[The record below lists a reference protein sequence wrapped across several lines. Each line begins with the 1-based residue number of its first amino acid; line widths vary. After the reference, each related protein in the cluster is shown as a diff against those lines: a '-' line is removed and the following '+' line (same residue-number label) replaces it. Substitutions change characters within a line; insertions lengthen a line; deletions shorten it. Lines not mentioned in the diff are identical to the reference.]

1 MKNLAVLLFPVLF
14 TVCSSS
20 PEKLVTVDVSK
31 GVWQPTTL
39 TVLGP
44 MSDESA
50 DPNPFLDVRLDVTF
64 ENGTKAVTVP
74 GFYAADGS
82 AGESGASTGSVWK
95 AVFVP
100 DEPGRWTYSLSFRG
114 GKSVALGESG
124 SSEAL
129 AADAVKG
136 EFEVPINGDATKP
149 RGMLRYVGQ
158 RYLQFAG
165 AGSYFLKSGA
175 DSPENFLA
183 FEDFDGDEASER
195 LAQREGEARASSR
208 HRYEP
213 HIRDWKVGDP
223 TWRGG
228 KGKGIIGA
236 LNYLASKGVNSVY
249 FLTMNIEGDGNDVWP
264 YSSPQ
269 ERYRFDCSKLD
280 QWEVVFS
287 HMDDLGMMLHVV
299 LTETE
304 NESLFESEE
313 GTEFAESRK
322 IYYRELIARFAHH
335 RALVWNLGEENG
347 WNDDKEGTLEP
358 ENRANSDSQRRAFS
372 DYIRALDPYDHPIVV
387 HTLPGRY
394 DEIYTPLLGHPS
406 LEGPSLQ
413 MHLGEEIY
421 SETLKWVE
429 KSKESG
435 RQWFACLDEIG
446 PADTGVMPD
455 ADDPEHDS
463 VRRYAL
469 WGNLM
474 AGGAGCEW
482 YFGYKYAH
490 NDLGLEDYR
499 SRERM
504 WDLNRN
510 AVDFFQQHL
519 PFHEMEPDDGLIDDA
534 NSHCLAKPGS
544 VYAVYLGEGG
554 STRIALPVGEYS
566 LQWFDPR
573 HGGPLQVGRVERL
586 QGGGSRSIGAAPRD
600 PGKDWVALIKRVGN
614 NGEAL

>member
-1 MKNLAVLLFPVLF
+1 
-14 TVCSSS
+14 
-20 PEKLVTVDVSK
+20 
-31 GVWQPTTL
+31 
-39 TVLGP
+39 
-44 MSDESA
+44 
-50 DPNPFLDVRLDVTF
+50 
-64 ENGTKAVTVP
+64 
-74 GFYAADGS
+74 
-82 AGESGASTGSVWK
+82 
-95 AVFVP
+95 
-100 DEPGRWTYSLSFRG
+100 
-114 GKSVALGESG
+114 
-124 SSEAL
+124 
-129 AADAVKG
+129 
-136 EFEVPINGDATKP
+136 
-149 RGMLRYVGQ
+149 
-158 RYLQFAG
+158 
-165 AGSYFLKSGA
+165 
-175 DSPENFLA
+175 
-183 FEDFDGDEASER
+183 
-195 LAQREGEARASSR
+195 
-208 HRYEP
+208 
-213 HIRDWKVGDP
+213 
-223 TWRGG
+223 
-228 KGKGIIGA
+228 
-236 LNYLASKGVNSVY
+236 
-249 FLTMNIEGDGNDVWP
+249 MNIEGDGNDVWP

-573 HGGPLQVGRVERL
+573 HGGPLQVGRVESL